1 MNLAIEVPEPELAQ
15 LREVARRLGI
25 PVEEAARALLAAQL
39 AQPSPEFERAVE
51 RVLEKNR
58 ELYRRLS

>member
-1 MNLAIEVPEPELAQ
+1 MNLAIEVPEWELAQ
-15 LREVARRLGI
+15 LREVAKRLGM

-39 AQPSPEFERAVE
+39 SQSSPEFERAVE